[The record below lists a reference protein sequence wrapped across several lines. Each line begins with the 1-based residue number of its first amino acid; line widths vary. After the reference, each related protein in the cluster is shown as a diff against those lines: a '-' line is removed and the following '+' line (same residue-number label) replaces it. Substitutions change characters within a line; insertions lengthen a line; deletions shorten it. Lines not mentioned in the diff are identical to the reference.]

1 MNPKKQKKENNFPL
15 MAKFLKGN
23 LLFFATALLC
33 SVLSTVCNSLTP
45 QVISVTVDS
54 VLGTEDYT
62 LPAALQAFTSLDW
75 LRENPGQTLLL
86 AAGAIIIAALI
97 GGLGNFGTR
106 TATAR
111 GSEGFVKGLRDAL
124 YSHIQRLP
132 FSWHVGHNTGE
143 IIQRCTSDVEVIR
156 NFFTNQLLEVIRIV
170 FMIIY
175 YMVIMFSMDWR
186 IALISAVFIPV
197 VLLYSGIFYSKISKR
212 FRTADEAEGI
222 LSTNVQENL
231 TGVRVVRAFGRER
244 YEVDKFNKKNSRF
257 SELWVELGKLMSV
270 YWALGDLMTGLQ
282 IMSVIAV
289 GAAFAANGEISAGT
303 LLAFI
308 SYNSSL
314 TWPIR
319 SLGRTLSEMS
329 KSGVSID
336 RVAYILRAEEEKVLP
351 EAKTPPMD
359 KDIRFNDVTFSY
371 EGLKPVLSHL
381 SFTIPAGKTF
391 AILGGTG
398 SGKSTIAALL
408 DRLYDL
414 GPGEGSITVGGV
426 DIREIR
432 QDYLRKNIGLVLQE
446 PYLFS
451 RSIGENIA
459 ITRPGAGLAG
469 IRQATAIACVDDAID
484 TFSDGYDT
492 VVGERGVTLSG
503 GQKQRVAIAR
513 MLMQEAP
520 IMIFDDSLSAVD
532 AETDAKIRAALKE
545 RMGSATVILISHRIT
560 TLMQADEILVLKDGE
575 LSDIG
580 THHELI
586 SRPGIYKDIYDIQ
599 MAAADRQLLDEEEA
613 KGGEGA

>member
-75 LRENPGQTLLL
+75 LRANPGQTLLL
-86 AAGAIIIAALI
+86 AAGAIILAALI

-170 FMIIY
+170 FMIVY

-484 TFSDGYDT
+484 TFSDGYNT

-599 MAAADRQLLDEEEA
+599 MAAADRQLLDEEES